1 MQFPLRQ
8 SVFSLWSSTSA
19 LATPTVPT
27 TGPVCWKPFWMILE
41 TMEEQRFWQG
51 PEMREHQAVIPPGRC
66 RCEERRKWSSQYLPM
81 KAASA
86 SSSGNLTL
94 ISLRLV
100 FRHHLG
106 RDSGRFQKAW
116 PARFRYRKTQILLY
130 YGQPGPYS
138 TAQELYFEFIPDEG
152 SYVEE
157 GIWSFYLSPVS
168 LVSGRYDFWL
178 PSAWNFE
185 YVEPVFCGRRRIHP
199 DDSIDGL

>member
-66 RCEERRKWSSQYLPM
+66 RCEERRTWSLQYLPM

-106 RDSGRFQKAW
+106 RDSGRFQKSL
-116 PARFRYRKTQILLY
+116 AR
-130 YGQPGPYS
+130 PGSVTEKHRSSCITGNRVP
-138 TAQELYFEFIPDEG
+138 TAQPRSCTLSLFRMRAAMWRKESGAFI
-152 SYVEE
+152 
-157 GIWSFYLSPVS
+157 
-168 LVSGRYDFWL
+168 
-178 PSAWNFE
+178 
-185 YVEPVFCGRRRIHP
+185 
-199 DDSIDGL
+199 